1 MAMPILPTNYD
12 DPTGQ
17 DKRERGAINQFEARF
32 ARIGKDMQTLLKSV
46 PVRKLT
52 LSSPFVTNAD
62 VVRYEFDVDSFALDM
77 IGQEIDAIV
86 DRWVEATGQPQ
97 DQWMVQGYVTPA
109 YQQGTAMAFAN
120 LSVQS
125 AAYKSTRESL
135 AAMLQT
141 PEYRRRL
148 GFVQGRAFESMK
160 GLTSYTKERLR
171 EALVDGMAQGMNPL
185 AIAENIDKA
194 TGMGLSR
201 ARTIARTEIT
211 TAMRRSRIEEAE
223 QTVLDLGFQVR
234 MMQMSALSATT
245 RLSHARRHGKLFTFE
260 QARVWM
266 ATSPNM
272 INCRCSWVEV
282 MVDANGKPLTP
293 GIIAR
298 AEQVYKNSGYKEG
311 AE

>member
-1 MAMPILPTNYD
+1 MAMPILPTNHA
-12 DPTGQ
+12 DPTAQ
-17 DKRERGAINQFEARF
+17 DKRERGAIKQFEARF
-32 ARIGKDMQTLLKSV
+32 KRIGKDVQDLLKAT

-52 LSSPFVTNAD
+52 LSSPFVTNND
-62 VVRYEFDVDSFALDM
+62 VVRYEFDVDQFTLEM
-77 IGQEIDAIV
+77 VGQEIDTIV
-86 DRWVEATGQPQ
+86 DRWIEATGQPQ
-97 DQWMVQGYVTPA
+97 DQWMTEAYVAPA

-120 LSVQS
+120 LSAQS
-125 AAYKSTRESL
+125 AVYKASRESL
-135 AAMLQT
+135 VALLQT

-148 GFVQGRAFESMK
+148 GFIRGRVFESMK
-160 GLTSYTKERLR
+160 GLSGFTKERLR

-194 TGMGLSR
+194 TGMGLAR

-223 QTVLDLGFQVR
+223 QTVLDLGFNIR
-234 MMQMSALSATT
+234 MLQMSALSPTT

-260 QARVWM
+260 QARTWM

-272 INCRCSWVEV
+272 INCKCTFVEV
-282 MVDANGKPLTP
+282 MVDAQGKPLAP
-293 GIIAR
+293 GILAR

-311 AE
+311 A